1 MPFNFFFPELLVTY
15 TLGLPP
21 QTYRMAFN
29 LKQRLQALYAVVG
42 VIAILLLL
50 NVWLTY
56 ENSKVIERNKQLQ
69 EEAERV
75 KVGTLDIIRDLHL
88 LDIGLR
94 GYALTRNQAM
104 LSSIDSAVYDRP
116 RIFAQLEQSL
126 TRQQFGSMGEF
137 YQLRD
142 SVISYFSLVSQMM
155 KMIENNEQERFIKI
169 LNEDRGYPL
178 WKQYKHFSETVN
190 AFENEIAAKA
200 QANYRTALR
209 NSFLLQLI
217 FFLILVPA
225 LARMAFFAARTF
237 RVSEELRLAQV
248 EKNKILTEQ
257 NEVLDKLVKEK
268 TEDILTQNEE
278 IVAQN
283 EEIRAHNDQLVMQQ
297 QQIRQAQQV
306 IEKQSREI
314 QLKNNE
320 LAEEVERQTKDL
332 RETNLELMEQ
342 NSRLQQFA
350 YIISHNLRAPLA
362 RLKGLANIMGH
373 STSTDEKDKIFEW
386 MVQSSQDLDNV
397 ISDLSTILSIQKS
410 NTLIRGDVNL
420 QATIQKVLALLEGEI
435 NQVQAQVHVEMNDKT
450 IIQSLGPYVES
461 IFYNLISNAI
471 KYRNPER
478 PLKISIELKDDGP
491 FTRVTVADNG
501 LGIDLNKYKT
511 HLFNLY
517 KRFHSHV
524 EGKGL
529 GLYLVKTQVDALGG
543 KIEVESKVNEGTSFI
558 LYFR

>member
-1 MPFNFFFPELLVTY
+1 
-15 TLGLPP
+15 
-21 QTYRMAFN
+21 MAFN
-29 LKQRLQALYAVVG
+29 VKLRLRTLYAVVAI
-42 VIAILLLL
+42 IAVLLLL
-50 NVWLTY
+50 NVWLMY
-56 ENSKVIERNKQLQ
+56 ENSKVIERNKRLQ
-69 EEAERV
+69 EEAEQV

-94 GYALTRNQAM
+94 GYALTKNPAM
-104 LSSIDSAVYDRP
+104 LSSIDSAAQDRP
-116 RIFAQLEQSL
+116 RIFTRLEQSL
-126 TRQQFGSMGEF
+126 TEQQFGNMSEF
-137 YQLRD
+137 YQLHD
-142 SVISYFSLVSQMM
+142 SVVAYFNLVSQMM
-155 KMIENNEQERFIKI
+155 KMIENNEQERFINI

-178 WKQYKHFSETVN
+178 WLQYKQFSQAVHQ
-190 AFENEIAAKA
+190 FEDDLASNA
-200 QANYRTALR
+200 QANYQTALR
-209 NSFLLQLI
+209 NSFRLQLLLFI
-217 FFLILVPA
+217 VLVPA
-225 LARMAFFAARTF
+225 LATMAFFTSRTF
-237 RVSEELRLAQV
+237 RVSEELRQAQV
-248 EKNKILTEQ
+248 EKNRILTEQ

-297 QQIRQAQQV
+297 QQIQQAQLV
-306 IEKQSREI
+306 IEQQSREI
-314 QLKNNE
+314 QHKNKA
-320 LAEEVERQTKDL
+320 LAEEVERQTQDL
-332 RETNLELMEQ
+332 RQTNLELMEQ
-342 NSRLQQFA
+342 NSRLQQFT

-362 RLKGLANIMGH
+362 RLKGLANIMEH
-373 STSTDEKDKIFEW
+373 STNQDEKDKIFQW

-420 QATIQKVLALLEGEI
+420 QTTIQKVLALLDGEI
-435 NQVQAQVHVEMNDKT
+435 NQVQAQVHVEMNGKT

-478 PLKISIELKDDGP
+478 PLKISIELREDGP
-491 FTRVTVADNG
+491 FTRVAVADNG
-501 LGIDLNKYKT
+501 LGIDLNKYKAN
-511 HLFNLY
+511 LFNLY

-529 GLYLVKTQVDALGG
+529 GLYLVKTQVEALGG